1 MTDGARDVPAVLPAR
16 RHVAKAAQGAGT
28 VSVPAPGRLPALS
41 DSEMSPSETEDERE
55 RLIAAFSKA
64 AAEQGYSRLD
74 LATVARYA
82 GVPVARF
89 QEHFAS
95 VEQALVAG
103 QKVFFRRL
111 WLDIEGGCDPAAP
124 WPQQIQ
130 AAVGCLIATLVE
142 TAATARLFVI
152 EAPSASLAAAERQY
166 TALSRLAGYLRTGR
180 RLYPRAA
187 ALPEATERA
196 LIGGTVSIVCEH
208 LLAEDPEEI
217 SRLQPQLIEVLLSP
231 YLGEEEARR
240 VACA

>member
-1 MTDGARDVPAVLPAR
+1 MTA
-16 RHVAKAAQGAGT
+16 
-28 VSVPAPGRLPALS
+28 
-41 DSEMSPSETEDERE
+41 SETNERQ

-82 GVPVARF
+82 GVSEARF

-103 QKVFFRRL
+103 QRVFFRRL
-111 WLDIEGGCDPAAP
+111 WLDIEGGCDSAAP

-130 AAVGCLIATLVE
+130 GAVAALIATLVG

-152 EAPSASLAAAERQY
+152 EAPSASFAAAERQY
-166 TALSRLAGYLRTGR
+166 AAISRLAGFLRIGR

-187 ALPEATERA
+187 SLPDATERA
-196 LIGGTVSIVCEH
+196 LIGGTVSIICEH
-208 LLAEDPEEI
+208 LLAENLEEI
-217 SRLQPQLIEVLLSP
+217 PRLQPQLIEVLLSP

-240 VACA
+240 VANA